1 MSFVI
6 NPYSFGATFNP
17 LSLSPALWLSDT
29 GSDPSVWPDLSGN
42 GRNATQAT
50 STQRP
55 AIVTGA
61 QNGRQVRRFDGT
73 DDFLRLTTGLG
84 MLRNV
89 PGATVIAVYKW
100 ITNPVINKSVFFAS
114 VNANA
119 DLARMYLGGG
129 VASRKLLTGGRRLD
143 SDSFARCDSSADNT
157 NSFFVHSGVVD
168 YANSDLFQYVNGTL
182 DGVNTAFQTS
192 GNTSNTDSSLITV
205 GTAGTVLSNCANVD
219 IAEILVFPTALSTT
233 NRQAVEAYLSNKWG
247 TPTPLPIPLSLS
259 PALWLSDTGSDASV
273 WTDLSGNGRNAT
285 QATAL
290 AQPTIVTSGISGRQ
304 IRRFDGV
311 NDYLQSNSALATT
324 TGTIFVVSQ
333 FTDLIVAD
341 RVIFQAGTNA
351 TKASVGLGI
360 HTNRA
365 RKSFI
370 YGSTDILGTATTNA
384 TSISC
389 TFNASGN
396 TYYQDGTLVG
406 SVSVTG
412 INCGAGFTVGSLRD
426 GSFTTFYK
434 GDIAEVLVFPTA
446 LSTTDRQAVE
456 SYLRTK
462 WGTP

>member
-1 MSFVI
+1 MSFLI
-6 NPYSFGATFNP
+6 NPYSFGFN
-17 LSLSPALWLSDT
+17 
-29 GSDPSVWPDLSGN
+29 
-42 GRNATQAT
+42 
-50 STQRP
+50 
-55 AIVTGA
+55 
-61 QNGRQVRRFDGT
+61 
-73 DDFLRLTTGLG
+73 
-84 MLRNV
+84 
-89 PGATVIAVYKW
+89 
-100 ITNPVINKSVFFAS
+100 
-114 VNANA
+114 
-119 DLARMYLGGG
+119 
-129 VASRKLLTGGRRLD
+129 
-143 SDSFARCDSSADNT
+143 
-157 NSFFVHSGVVD
+157 
-168 YANSDLFQYVNGTL
+168 
-182 DGVNTAFQTS
+182 
-192 GNTSNTDSSLITV
+192 
-205 GTAGTVLSNCANVD
+205 
-219 IAEILVFPTALSTT
+219 
-233 NRQAVEAYLSNKWG
+233 
-247 TPTPLPIPLSLS
+247 PLSLS

-370 YGSTDILGTATTNA
+370 YGSTDIIGTATTNA
-384 TSISC
+384 TSMSC
-389 TFNASGN
+389 IFNASGN
-396 TYYQDGTLVG
+396 TYYQEGTLVG
-406 SVSVTG
+406 SANVTG
-412 INCGAGFTVGSLRD
+412 ISCGTGFTVGSLRD

-446 LSTTDRQAVE
+446 LSTTNRQAVE